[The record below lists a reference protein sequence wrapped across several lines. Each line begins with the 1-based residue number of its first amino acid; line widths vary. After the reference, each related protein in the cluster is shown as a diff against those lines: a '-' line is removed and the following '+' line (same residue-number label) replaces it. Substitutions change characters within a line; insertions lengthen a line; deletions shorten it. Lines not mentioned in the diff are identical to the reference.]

1 MDESTYICKLKKRS
15 TIIWPF
21 NIIKRRHENLC
32 WIDPHFCPHNT
43 PWIDPNF
50 WGVLLSNSQNF
61 EEHNGGRT
69 RKATRNEIWKIRRC
83 CSLETVLLEMEN
95 NLHWSI
101 TQDLSSPTAYPL
113 KLRPFSFFSI
123 FQRSNP
129 RPFSCFLHSSTS
141 AFPTSQWT
149 TKQAVHCDSLNVW
162 KPKWNGLSLHR
173 ICS

>member
-83 CSLETVLLEMEN
+83 CSLEAMLLEMEH
-95 NLHWSI
+95 NLHWSL
-101 TQDLSSPTAYPL
+101 TQDLSRRTAYPL
-113 KLRPFSFFSI
+113 KPRPFSFSLQYSAPTLDHLVVSDI
-123 FQRSNP
+123 PAPQLFQHPNEPLNKQCIVIR
-129 RPFSCFLHSSTS
+129 HS
-141 AFPTSQWT
+141 
-149 TKQAVHCDSLNVW
+149 
-162 KPKWNGLSLHR
+162 
-173 ICS
+173 

>member
-83 CSLETVLLEMEN
+83 CSLEAMLLEMEH
-95 NLHWSI
+95 NLHWSL
-101 TQDLSSPTAYPL
+101 TQDLSRRTAYPL
-113 KLRPFSFFSI
+113 KPRPFSFSLQYSAPTLDHLVVSDIPAPQLFPKLCN
-123 FQRSNP
+123 QVRS
-129 RPFSCFLHSSTS
+129 
-141 AFPTSQWT
+141 
-149 TKQAVHCDSLNVW
+149 
-162 KPKWNGLSLHR
+162 LSLFR
-173 ICS
+173 WRTLTLLNI